1 MKKYN
6 KTITATDVG
15 IVCSGISA
23 ICSIVMITIGFIY
36 KENILIP
43 ISLLFTNTP
52 FLLANIKN
60 KKNKQ

>member
-1 MKKYN
+1 MKKHK
-6 KTITATDVG
+6 KTITGTDVA
-15 IVCSGISA
+15 IVCSGISV
-23 ICSIVMITIGFIY
+23 IGSIVMIIMGFIY

-60 KKNKQ
+60 KKTF